1 MLVVLESRHGAEPG
15 VGEVGHAR
23 HPLVGAQGRLSTAQS
38 SPERFSELC
47 REGVVQNGI
56 YGAKVKQ

>member
-1 MLVVLESRHGAEPG
+1 MVVVLESRNGAEPG

-23 HPLVGAQGRLSTAQS
+23 HPLVGAQGRLSTAQG
-38 SPERFSELC
+38 SPERFPELC
-47 REGVVQNGI
+47 GQGVVQNGI